1 MVVLCWQLHLHRQG
15 NNSLT
20 TLAQTPLA
28 QPPPGLTPQQQAL
41 LAEGLWW
48 SAADLT
54 RALGSVAEFKK
65 LRGKRQNLWDSFHK
79 KAVAFCQ
86 DTRGQHSHSQPSLYR
101 RRHCQ
106 HALHAGYDTVGLRV
120 SQEASSKSS
129 S

>member
-1 MVVLCWQLHLHRQG
+1 MVVLRWQLHLHRQG

-65 LRGKRQNLWDSFHK
+65 LRGKRQNLWTVSTK
-79 KAVAFCQ
+79 GC
-86 DTRGQHSHSQPSLYR
+86 GLLS
-101 RRHCQ
+101 RHQ
-106 HALHAGYDTVGLRV
+106 GTAWPQST
-120 SQEASSKSS
+120 
-129 S
+129 